1 MKHKVIT
8 IGCEYGAGGPG
19 DRKTDRPGTGNRI
32 LRTVISWIK
41 LWNRLVLTVTW

>member
-8 IGCEYGAGGPG
+8 IGCEYGAGGPEI
-19 DRKTDRPGTGNRI
+19 GNGSPRHWESNFT
-32 LRTVISWIK
+32 TVISWIK

>member
-8 IGCEYGAGGPG
+8 IGVNTVQAVRRLENGSP
-19 DRKTDRPGTGNRI
+19 RHWESNFT
-32 LRTVISWIK
+32 TVISWIK